1 MKLTHLLQLVEELPN
16 NSTLNY
22 VRGTDTCEFV
32 DVDTDGKRINSVA
45 PNGEAKSWA
54 PSYLEDLAPKIK
66 ENVPFNLSGLLNNK
80 GSFRPVLET
89 IIAHTREFYTV
100 RKGTATALVWI
111 PSKPKQELELEEIP
125 QEEIPEPFPETDN
138 SLLLPPEELT
148 KKVRESFIKFWK
160 LIDQHG
166 VDFNAYISN
175 FENTINPYLIKLG
188 LGYDNIFQV
197 VDYKSYTSIIQRM
210 TDEFPETAY
219 IKNGRQNTGV
229 KYQVGSTH
237 VHYSNYLQVLDNSDF
252 RANIDKEQEEY
263 QQEKLMS
270 LLDQPLQLIYY
281 GAPGTG
287 KSFTIDQVTNENN
300 SVRTTFHPDSDYASF
315 VGAYKPTMAPM
326 PVHAFVGTTVHHAK
340 NSENKEAY
348 EKKIVY
354 KYVPQAFLKAYV
366 EAWKRYAAGED
377 NPYYMVIEE
386 INRGNCAQIF
396 GDLFQLLDRNNMGCS
411 SYAISADEDIA
422 QFLREDDKGFGKL
435 TEEQKN
441 AISAFVLK
449 KDSGVEEKI
458 GSEILNGSKLL
469 LPPNLRIWATMNTS
483 DQSLFPIDSAFKR
496 RWNWEYMP
504 IEYDPTDKNTGKRLA
519 WKLEVRGKMYYWG
532 QFLDYINPKI
542 LKLTMSEDKQMG
554 YFFAKPDKRGNDGR
568 LDIISEKVF
577 VNKVLFYLWTD
588 VFKDYDLTED
598 PFVYEDE
605 TSKAKT
611 PYRFTDFFSTK
622 RVNMLAKFVEG
633 FKLPVVGELTDE
645 DINIDLDEMD
655 SEDGNNNSRTLDRYT
670 VNGNGNFLMGPA
682 AIQAMTIFIANNPDY
697 SANEIVSEWG
707 GFKWP
712 KVYTAEQYGEKKSKS
727 TDTRIDKRYTP
738 FDLSNGDTIYM
749 SIGFIPE
756 TMADFIRILDTK
768 DWGITIRKID

>member
-1 MKLTHLLQLVEELPN
+1 MK
-16 NSTLNY
+16 
-22 VRGTDTCEFV
+22 
-32 DVDTDGKRINSVA
+32 
-45 PNGEAKSWA
+45 
-54 PSYLEDLAPKIK
+54 
-66 ENVPFNLSGLLNNK
+66 
-80 GSFRPVLET
+80 
-89 IIAHTREFYTV
+89 
-100 RKGTATALVWI
+100 
-111 PSKPKQELELEEIP
+111 
-125 QEEIPEPFPETDN
+125 
-138 SLLLPPEELT
+138 ELT
-148 KKVRESFIKFWK
+148 KVVARQDANFK
-160 LIDQHG
+160 LSPSSSNETSI
-166 VDFNAYISN
+166 NLSNEISN
-175 FENTINPYLIKLG
+175 LISDESGAVSFKIYKDDLVKAISILCLMPKVYMKKDTEPSKLYNILQDLSQQISVQFGESISTIYTINILKRDDGRAYFNNLKKPNG
-188 LGYDNIFQV
+188 FNIRSFLVEQYSEITFRKNDDGSLEMRLNTLLPEEGV
-197 VDYKSYTSIIQRM
+197 ERKPVDTSIPF
-210 TDEFPETAY
+210 DL
-219 IKNGRQNTGV
+219 N
-229 KYQVGSTH
+229 
-237 VHYSNYLQVLDNSDF
+237 
-252 RANIDKEQEEY
+252 
-263 QQEKLMS
+263 
-270 LLDQPLQLIYY
+270 QPLQLIYY

-326 PVHAFVGTTVHHAK
+326 PINAFVGTTVHHAK
-340 NSENKEAY
+340 NAENEKAY

-366 EAWKRYAAGED
+366 EAWKRYSAGED
-377 NPYYMVIEE
+377 NPYYLVIEE

-422 QFLREDDKGFGKL
+422 QFLREDEKGFGKL
-435 TEEQKN
+435 TEEQKDV
-441 AISAFVLK
+441 IGEFKLK
-449 KDSGVEEKI
+449 KDNGVEEKI
-458 GSEILNGSKLL
+458 GPEILNGSKLL

-504 IEYDPTDKNTGKRLA
+504 IEYDPTDKNTGERLA

-532 QFLDYINPKI
+532 QFLDYINPRI

-554 YFFAKPDKRGNDGR
+554 YFFAKPNKRGRDGR

-588 VFKDYDLTED
+588 VFKDYDLTEA
-598 PFVYEDE
+598 PFVYEHE
-605 TSKAKT
+605 NSKTRTA
-611 PYRFTDFFSTK
+611 YRFTDFFSTK
-622 RVNMLAKFVEG
+622 GDDMLARFVEG
-633 FKLPVVGELTDE
+633 FKLSVVEEQSEEDQDTDP
-645 DINIDLDEMD
+645 DETY

-682 AIQAMTIFIANNPDY
+682 AIQAMNIFIANNPDY
-697 SANEIVSEWG
+697 SANEIVSKWSS
-707 GFKWP
+707 FKWP
-712 KVYTAEQYGEKKSKS
+712 KVYTTEQYEEKKSKS

-756 TMADFIRILDTK
+756 TMADFIHILDTK